1 MGSGRRGSERRAAVS
16 RPPAAGGGDLGRRC
30 PGGGARLDPAA
41 SGSVTRRGAGVEE
54 WGGAVAGERRRGR
67 DEADGAMGWG
77 RRALGRWVCG
87 GAGRERERRAGGG
100 VGVRGIGLGHGGGYG
115 GLGGPS
121 WLDGQ
126 PGMWV
131 GRCPVGGEG
140 LFYFYFFCSIFVYYS
155 FSIFCFIL
163 VPLLF

>member
-87 GAGRERERRAGGG
+87 GAGRERERRAGGEWGLRGHG
-100 VGVRGIGLGHGGGYG
+100 VGRPAGWAVGRPGGQLGHEAQRGGG
-115 GLGGPS
+115 GLF
-121 WLDGQ
+121 LFLFL
-126 PGMWV
+126 
-131 GRCPVGGEG
+131 
-140 LFYFYFFCSIFVYYS
+140 LFYFCLLFLFCFLFYFSS
-155 FSIFCFIL
+155 SFIL
-163 VPLLF
+163 VV

>member
-30 PGGGARLDPAA
+30 PGGGARLDPAT

-54 WGGAVAGERRRGR
+54 WGGAVAGERRQGR

-87 GAGRERERRAGGG
+87 GAGRERERRAGESGG
-100 VGVRGIGLGHGGGYG
+100 RGIGLGRGGISR
-115 GLGGPS
+115 LGRG
-121 WLDGQ
+121 
-126 PGMWV
+126 V
-131 GRCPVGGEG
+131 GRPIRAAGASWATGWAEVQ
-140 LFYFYFFCSIFVYYS
+140 LATRPFFVF
-155 FSIFCFIL
+155 
-163 VPLLF
+163 